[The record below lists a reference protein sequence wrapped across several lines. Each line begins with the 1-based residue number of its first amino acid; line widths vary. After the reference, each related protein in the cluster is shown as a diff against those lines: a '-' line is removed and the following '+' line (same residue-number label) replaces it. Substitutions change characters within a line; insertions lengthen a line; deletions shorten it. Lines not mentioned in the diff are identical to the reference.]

1 MRLAFLPLA
10 AALVA
15 GPAGADPF
23 TDAVVKNLRDLGY
36 QYIEIQRGAT
46 QLKAEAVRGTEEFEV
61 IYDLATGHILKQE
74 RGRADAEY
82 IGRTGLEISARNR
95 DFLGDDDDDDDD
107 DDDRSGRRGGDDDD
121 DDDRSGRGGGDDRSG
136 GSRDDDDH
144 DDDRGG
150 SSGRG
155 SGDDDDDD

>member
-10 AALVA
+10 AALLA

-61 IYDLATGHILKQE
+61 IYDLATGRILKQE

-95 DFLGDDDDDDDD
+95 DFLGDDDDDDD
-107 DDDRSGRRGGDDDD
+107 RSGRRGGDDDD
-121 DDDRSGRGGGDDRSG
+121 DDDDDRSGRDGGDDRSG

-144 DDDRGG
+144 DDDHGG